1 MFHKWMGINTFNI
14 HGCAALAQML
24 SQFTIQTSSP
34 CRQHAW
40 PENMHRNWLN
50 FFVFID
56 FRKILLEDTLSP
68 ASQPSSG
75 KRTCPRSPA
84 AWSSWAACRRPQP
97 PSSSGCWTWEASQIF
112 FSFKLV
118 WNEYVSFGLLSVFEV
133 HCTCE
138 NIHIQRHNF
147 LLNYLKALT
156 HICNFHALQCMQ
168 WSGCHCRQLSCSGW
182 IIVQVQVFD

>member
-1 MFHKWMGINTFNI
+1 MGINTLSFMN
-14 HGCAALAQML
+14 HECSALLLL

-84 AWSSWAACRRPQP
+84 AWSSWAACRQPRPL
-97 PSSSGCWTWEASQIF
+97 SSSGCWTWEASRVRTFI
-112 FSFKLV
+112 
-118 WNEYVSFGLLSVFEV
+118 WNEVSSLAFTHWQWMNNMNNWASFGFYMQQD
-133 HCTCE
+133 CTY
-138 NIHIQRHNF
+138 NI
-147 LLNYLKALT
+147 KSS
-156 HICNFHALQCMQ
+156 LQCY
-168 WSGCHCRQLSCSGW
+168 S
-182 IIVQVQVFD
+182 VV